1 MYIKIL
7 TFHCAKNFGAAL
19 QAYALLTV
27 LRKYAD
33 DVSIINYRPDYIVKD
48 YSKYID
54 RRAIVPLIKSLAIF
68 CLYIVRKYF
77 FSYGYRVKKFALF
90 EQKYLKINSELEIFT
105 DKTLVSSG
113 NADYVFL
120 GSDQIWNCR
129 LTHYDPVYLG
139 NIKKTHSCRLI
150 AYASSIGNDTSLDN
164 ELEFISG
171 YMKHISYVSV
181 REETAQHALSQYRN
195 DISVVLDPVFLLPQE
210 TWRSIASYHN
220 EKDYVLLYNMGST
233 STADLIAHRI
243 ANMMHI
249 DIVEIFPGGRSLKKF
264 YRHKIYPSAGPL
276 DFIGLIANARFVVTS
291 SFHGTAFAI
300 LFNKQFI
307 TIAPGDVSS
316 RVRDLLTRLD
326 IADRVVTSV
335 DDLPATDIDYSI
347 VNARLDAERKKSVDF
362 LEKALGVRD

>member
-1 MYIKIL
+1 ML
-7 TFHCAKNFGAAL
+7 TFHTAKNYGAVL
-19 QAYALLTV
+19 QAYALRSV
-27 LRKYAD
+27 LQTYSSS
-33 DVSIINYRPDYIVKD
+33 VSIINYRPITITKQCITKINTHNIVLLAKAFFYKICYWIRTYICGGALRNRKFLLFEKD
-48 YSKYID
+48 Y
-54 RRAIVPLIKSLAIF
+54 
-68 CLYIVRKYF
+68 
-77 FSYGYRVKKFALF
+77 
-90 EQKYLKINSELEIFT
+90 LEVTDDVIFT
-105 DKTLVSSG
+105 NRSFVSAG
-113 NADYVFL
+113 DADYVVL

-195 DISVVLDPVFLLPQE
+195 DIFVVLDPVFLLPQE
-210 TWRSIASYHN
+210 TWRNIASYHN
-220 EKDYVLLYNMGST
+220 ERDYVLLYNMGST

-243 ANMMHI
+243 ADMMHI

-347 VNARLDAERKKSVDF
+347 VNARLDAERKKSIDF